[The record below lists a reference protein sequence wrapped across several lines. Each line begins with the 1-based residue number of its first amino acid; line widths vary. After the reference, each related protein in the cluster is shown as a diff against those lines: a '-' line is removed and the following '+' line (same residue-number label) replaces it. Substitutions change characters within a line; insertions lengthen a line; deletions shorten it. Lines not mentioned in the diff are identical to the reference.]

1 VVAKNDMTGDSI
13 QSKGAS
19 DAYRDNYDRIFR
31 NKDNT
36 GTDKSEF
43 QDVLSTEDC
52 VIDALEEYKR
62 QAQDLWNDSC
72 TTRRSK

>member
-1 VVAKNDMTGDSI
+1 VVAKNDITGDSI